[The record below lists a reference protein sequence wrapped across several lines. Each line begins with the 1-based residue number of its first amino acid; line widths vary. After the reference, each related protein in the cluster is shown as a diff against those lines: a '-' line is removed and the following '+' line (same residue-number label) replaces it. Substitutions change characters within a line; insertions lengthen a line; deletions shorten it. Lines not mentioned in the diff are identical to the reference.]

1 MLYELRVYDAMPG
14 KLGALNDR
22 FANHTIGFFKN
33 HGIGIVGF
41 WTAMIGTSNQ
51 LTYILSFDDMADRE
65 KKWGAFQADP
75 GWHKARAESEV
86 DGPLNASVQNSFMQL
101 TSYSPQ
107 PKITTKL
114 QELRIYQ
121 AVPGKLAALNARFAD
136 HTTHLFEKHGIK
148 NVGYWTQDVGTNNQL
163 FYMVGHDSLA
173 DREKNFAAF
182 DADPDWQKAR
192 AESERDGPLIVKTHS
207 SILQPTAYSP
217 R

>member
-22 FANHTIGFFKN
+22 FANHTTGFFKN

-41 WTAMIGTSNQ
+41 WTAVIGTSNQ

-75 GWHKARAESEV
+75 GWHKARADSET
-86 DGPLNASVQNSFMQL
+86 DGPLNARVQNSFMQL
-101 TSYSPQ
+101 TPYSPE
-107 PKITTKL
+107 PKITTNL
-114 QELRIYQ
+114 QELRVYN
-121 AVPGKLAALNARFAD
+121 AVPGKLPALNTRFAD

-148 NVGYWTQDVGTNNQL
+148 NVGYWTKDVGTSNQL
-163 FYMVGHDSLA
+163 FYMVGHASLA
-173 DREKNFAAF
+173 DREKNWAAF
-182 DADPDWQKAR
+182 GSDPDWQKAR
-192 AESERDGPLIVKTHS
+192 AASEVDGPLTTHTHS
-207 SILQPTAYSP
+207 SILQATAYSP